1 MDQKQKDIRA
11 LTFRAIL
18 LYTLVGGC
26 CVINILNYIET
37 LKFNKELKKQC
48 RLCKKMLIK
57 KQKIQIEI

>member
-26 CVINILNYIET
+26 CLINIMNYIET

-57 KQKIQIEI
+57 KKKIQIEI